1 MKSSSGIFLNLKS
14 IIGLTVIILLV
25 IGGVVGWSEYRRVTL
40 NNEITFQAKAYT
52 DKLADLASSSV
63 AFQGAIDQ
71 LNQKFDSLLNDSVAL
86 SGAIQNEKAKNDA
99 IQEQVGN
106 VSSTIGALDKLSKL
120 DPELLKKYSK
130 IYFLNEHYMP
140 SGLSVVMPEYTFN
153 KDIKYQIHSSIVN
166 NFYAM
171 LRAANAQ
178 NVYPLVISAFRS
190 FGTQSALKTSY
201 KMTFGTTKAN
211 QFSADQGYS
220 EHQLGTTLDFTTLKG
235 GAVLEGFEKTAEF
248 TWLTNNAY
256 KYGFV
261 MSYPK
266 GNSYYIYEPWH
277 WRYVGTDLAERLHRN
292 NQNFYD
298 VDQRT
303 IDNYLLLI
311 FN

>member
-1 MKSSSGIFLNLKS
+1 MKSSSGIFLS
-14 IIGLTVIILLV
+14 IKNIILVVAFAVVVL
-25 IGGVVGWSEYRRVTL
+25 GAVVGWGEYRRVSL
-40 NNEITFQAKAYT
+40 GNEIMVQSKSNA
-52 DKLADLASSSV
+52 DKIAELASSSV
-63 AFQGAIDQ
+63 AFQIALDE
-71 LNQKFDSLLNDSVAL
+71 LNQKFHNLMNDSVAL
-86 SGAIQNEKAKNDA
+86 SGAIQNEKEKNDA

-130 IYFLNEHYMP
+130 IYFLNEHYTP
-140 SGLSVVMPEYTFN
+140 SGLAAVMPEFTYN
-153 KDIKYQIHSSIVN
+153 KDIKYQIHTGIVN

-171 LRAANAQ
+171 LRAANSQ
-178 NVYPLVISAFRS
+178 GVYPLVISAYRS
-190 FGTQSALKTSY
+190 FGTQTALKTTY

-220 EHQLGTTLDFTTLKG
+220 EHQLGTTLDFTNAKD
-235 GAVLEGFEKTAEF
+235 GAVLEGFDKTAEF

-266 GNSYYIYEPWH
+266 GNAYYIYEPWH
-277 WRYVGTDLAERLHRN
+277 WRYVGVDLAQKLHRD

-298 VDQRT
+298 ADQRV

>member
-1 MKSSSGIFLNLKS
+1 MKSSNGIFFSLKS
-14 IIGLTVIILLV
+14 IIVLIIIILLV
-25 IGGVVGWSEYRRVTL
+25 VGGTVGWSEYRRVTL

-63 AFQGAIDQ
+63 AFQGAINE
-71 LNQKFDSLLNDSVAL
+71 LNQKFDNLMNDSVAL

-130 IYFLNEHYMP
+130 IYFLNEHYTP
-140 SGLSVVMPEYTFN
+140 SGLSVITPEYTFN
-153 KDIKYQIHSSIVN
+153 KDIKYQIHTGIVN

-171 LRAANAQ
+171 LRAANAE
-178 NVYPLVISAFRS
+178 NVYPLVISAYRS

-220 EHQLGTTLDFTTLKG
+220 EHQLGTTLDFTNSKD
-235 GAVLEGFEKTAEF
+235 GAVLEGFDKTAEF

-256 KYGFV
+256 KYGFI

-266 GNSYYIYEPWH
+266 GNVYYIYEPWH
-277 WRYVGTDLAERLHRN
+277 WRYVGVDLAERLHRN